1 VQPRQGAEKKSCT
14 YTVIGG
20 RVIYDVVTLICVS
33 VSVSVSVSV
42 KVVVA
47 KRTCV
52 SVVVSS

>member
-14 YTVIGG
+14 YTVTGR

>member
-1 VQPRQGAEKKSCT
+1 VTGR
-14 YTVIGG
+14 

>member
-1 VQPRQGAEKKSCT
+1 VQPRQGAEKKRCT

-33 VSVSVSVSV
+33 VSVFVSVSV